1 MNPLF
6 KLVKVNEAQTL
17 GSFNADPDRTTFGP
31 APLIVPYSASTYNAA
46 ISKAP
51 KNNVLTTINVTNEF
65 PWTNAPRLVPG
76 NADTYLNARY
86 DVPSLELREESILQN
101 PALNN
106 IARNL
111 FIARDNIAELE
122 AVTKAYTEN
131 ANPQIKSVIN
141 TYLAFKA
148 GQAASTVTGSTIAGG
163 ATFLGAGG
171 ALLTGFGD
179 DIISGAGA
187 AAKNV
192 ADKLKPYDRTQTS
205 RNNANPWGGFS
216 NYDQYMAPYQDI
228 YTTRL
233 TGWRYKLPYMS
244 DLQRQNM
251 CNFSDSAQSVGGV
264 GTEDIQRGTDKAAG
278 YTSILNTMMAPG
290 VYIDRAKSFSYSG
303 GEKSYTCTFP
313 LLNTTNQADILRNW
327 QLLFLLT
334 YQNRPNRIDRV
345 QIAPPKIYEGMI
357 PGVWYSRYCYISNLS
372 VNFVGNRRKMTLYVP
387 IASASGTKVVTG
399 RGSKASGKQEPFTV
413 RELQLSNTPGGA
425 AGNDNTRVT
434 TIVPDAYQ
442 VSITVTELIPE
453 SQNTMF
459 AAIQKPNTVS
469 VGSFEDTDNPLGNSL
484 FTP

>member
-17 GSFNADPDRTTFGP
+17 GSFTADPTRTTFGP

-51 KNNVLTTINVTNEF
+51 NNNVLTTINVTNEF

-111 FIARDNIAELE
+111 FIARDNIAELD

-131 ANPQIKSVIN
+131 TNSNIKSVIN

-148 GQAASTVTGSTIAGG
+148 GQAATAVTGSTVAGG
-163 ATFLGAGG
+163 AAFLGTG
-171 ALLTGFGD
+171 ATLLTGLGD
-179 DIISGAGA
+179 DVISGVGST
-187 AAKNV
+187 AKNV
-192 ADKLKPYDRTQTS
+192 ADKLKSYDTAKPGKTGAAWS
-205 RNNANPWGGFS
+205 GFN

-251 CNFSDSAQSVGGV
+251 CNFSDSAQNVGGI
-264 GTEDIQRGTDKAAG
+264 GTEDLRSGTDKAAG

-290 VYIDRAKSFSYSG
+290 VYIDRAKSFSYGG
-303 GEKSYTCTFP
+303 GEKSYTCKFP

-357 PGVWYSRYCYISNLS
+357 PGVWYSRYCYISNMS

-387 IASASGTKVVTG
+387 IASASGTKAVTG
-399 RGSKASGKQEPFTV
+399 RGPKSTGKQEPFSV
-413 RELQLSNTPGGA
+413 RELQLSNTPGSA
-425 AGNDNTRVT
+425 AGNDITRVT

-442 VSITVTELIPE
+442 VSITVTELVPE

-469 VGSFEDTDNPLGNSL
+469 VGSFEDEDNPLGNSI